1 MRTGTPSYSTG
12 HARSAGLALL
22 LVVPAASIGVWAA
35 MIAWPGP
42 VGEAIFLAAKA
53 WMLLVPAVWLLL
65 VDRDRLRFSP
75 ARRGGFGPAVL
86 IGVVDGAV
94 IVLAYALLGSDWI
107 DTGHVRAMAE
117 QNCIGTPARYLA
129 AAAFWILV
137 NSVLEEYVY
146 RWFIFRRCEALLPP
160 PAAVVASGLCFTLH
174 HVIAL
179 KVQFDWTVTVVG
191 SVGVFVGGAMWSWL
205 YLRYRSIW
213 PGDLSHA
220 IVDVVV
226 FAIGWTIIF
235 G

>member
-1 MRTGTPSYSTG
+1 MRTDTPSYSTG
-12 HARSAGLALL
+12 HARSALLALV
-22 LVVPAASIGVWAA
+22 LVVPAPSLGVWAA
-35 MIAWPGP
+35 MVAWPGP
-42 VGEAIFLAAKA
+42 VGEAIFVAAKA
-53 WMLLVPAVWLLL
+53 WMLLVPAAWLLL
-65 VDRDRLRFSP
+65 VDRDRLSLSP

-86 IGVVDGAV
+86 IGVAAGAA
-94 IVLAYALLGSDWI
+94 IVLVYALLGSRWI
-107 DTGHVRAMAE
+107 DTDHVRAMAG
-117 QNCIGTPARYLA
+117 QNGIGTPARYLA

-160 PAAVVASGLCFTLH
+160 LAAVVASGLCFTLH

-179 KVQFDWTVTVVG
+179 KVQFDWNVTVLA

-213 PGDLSHA
+213 PSYLSHA

-226 FAIGWTIIF
+226 FAVGWTIIF